1 MFEVTKENYHTFL
14 TWHGMDPEVAQWVVD
29 HWDNTEEYRTM
40 GSVRLWVD
48 ASKMLLKEVY
58 GIQSR

>member
-14 TWHGMDPEVAQWVVD
+14 SYHGLNPSVAKRVVEQFAD
-29 HWDNTEEYRTM
+29 TDAYKNN

-48 ASKMLLKEVY
+48 ASRMVLLLSEL
-58 GIQSR
+58 

>member
-29 HWDNTEEYRTM
+29 HWGNTEGYRTM